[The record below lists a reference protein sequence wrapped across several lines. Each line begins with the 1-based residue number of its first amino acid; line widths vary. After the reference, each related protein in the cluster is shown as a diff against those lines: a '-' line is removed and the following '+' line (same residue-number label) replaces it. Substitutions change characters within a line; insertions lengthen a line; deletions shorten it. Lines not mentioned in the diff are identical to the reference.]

1 MTHAKPDLDRLR
13 IGRPTVGWT
22 LALIAAASTA
32 MWGVYA
38 FSFWVREGM
47 ILSGLRTIGEGGA
60 SWGLGKSFAIYFI
73 GLSFGGACTA
83 AIVRLFQ
90 LESVYHLRRMAE
102 VMTLTCLP
110 LGGAAIIADLG
121 RPLEGLYY
129 LPAFAQPMSPLFGT
143 FTMVVA
149 VYLFAN
155 AVYLYLD
162 GRADAVACARR
173 FPRLSLPYRIWASG
187 WRGTPLEKLRHERA
201 SYYLSAGLLPLEIT
215 AMSTLGFVF
224 GIQGGRPGWFSAV
237 QAPSFIAI
245 AAASGIG
252 MLTLIVLIARRTAR
266 LEDVIPRESLETL
279 AKLLWGATIF
289 YLYIMI
295 VETLTATYAAG
306 RTDTQVAQAILW
318 GPYAGVFW
326 GSLACF
332 VVPVVL
338 LIPVFLLRRASFAW
352 LGIAAFAI
360 NIGAMLRRLLIVVP
374 SQTHGMMLPHP
385 IGVYFPS
392 WIELSIIAGLMGVGV
407 CIYLI
412 AWKLF
417 PLLPVAEMHC
427 GPGERAVAESTT
439 RARLR
444 VLATVLSILVGFCLA
459 ITGLLLSARFGT
471 EAYLDPLLPF
481 SPMIFALGMM
491 FLLFSVAAFETF
503 PPTPAADT
511 PEQAGR

>member
-1 MTHAKPDLDRLR
+1 MTRGNLDLDRLR
-13 IGRPTVGWT
+13 IGNPTVAWA
-22 LALIAAASTA
+22 LALVTAAAVA
-32 MWGVYA
+32 AWGVYA
-38 FSFWVREGM
+38 FSFWISDGM
-47 ILSGLRTIGEGGA
+47 IRSGLRTIGEGGA

-83 AIVRLFQ
+83 AIVRLFR

-121 RPLEGLYY
+121 RPLQGLYY

-162 GRADAVACARR
+162 GRADAVACAAR

-252 MLTLIVLIARRTAR
+252 MLTLIVLVARRTAR
-266 LEDVIPRESLETL
+266 LEDVIPRAALETL
-279 AKLLWGATIF
+279 AKLLWGATAF
-289 YLYIMI
+289 YLYIML

-306 RTDTQVAQAILW
+306 RTDTQVARAILG
-318 GPYAGVFW
+318 GPYAGMFW

-332 VVPVVL
+332 VLPVILFLPLFVL
-338 LIPVFLLRRASFAW
+338 RGGSNLW
-352 LGIAAFAI
+352 LVLAGVAI
-360 NIGAMLRRLLIVVP
+360 NVGAMLRRLLIVVP
-374 SQTHGMMLPHP
+374 SQTHGTMLPYP
-385 IGVYFPS
+385 VGVYVPS

-407 CIYLI
+407 CIYLT

-417 PLLPVAEMHC
+417 PLLPVVDMHC
-427 GPGERAVAESTT
+427 GPGERAVAESKS

-444 VLATVLSILVGFCLA
+444 IAATILSLLAGFVLAVS
-459 ITGLLLSARFGT
+459 GLLLSARFGT
-471 EAYLDPLLPF
+471 EPYLDPLLPF

-503 PPTPAADT
+503 PPPAAA
-511 PEQAGR
+511 AGESGDRR